1 MNEVNPLTL
10 LLDRAIQVVLETR
23 PPDWDVMLEQL
34 DANIQALHAQIRK
47 EAEAARQ
54 PSPTETRKQDRVE
67 KTLELML
74 HAATAKLVKAKLEYE
89 SGEYDR
95 GGHSLTGPERRAAGP
110 MIKLPPPRKK
120 QE

>member
-54 PSPTETRKQDRVE
+54 PSPIEIKKQHRVE

-89 SGEYDR
+89 QGSQPVA
-95 GGHSLTGPERRAAGP
+95 GPERRAAGP
-110 MIKLPPPRKK
+110 MIKLPAPRKK

>member
-54 PSPTETRKQDRVE
+54 PSPIEIKKQDRVE

-89 SGEYDR
+89 QGSPPIA
-95 GGHSLTGPERRAAGP
+95 GPERRAAGP
-110 MIKLPPPRKK
+110 MIKLPAPRKK

>member
-54 PSPTETRKQDRVE
+54 PSPTEIKKQDRVE

-89 SGEYDR
+89 NGEHDR
-95 GGHSLTGPERRAAGP
+95 GGHHLAGPERRAAEP
-110 MIKLPPPRKK
+110 MIKLPAPRKK